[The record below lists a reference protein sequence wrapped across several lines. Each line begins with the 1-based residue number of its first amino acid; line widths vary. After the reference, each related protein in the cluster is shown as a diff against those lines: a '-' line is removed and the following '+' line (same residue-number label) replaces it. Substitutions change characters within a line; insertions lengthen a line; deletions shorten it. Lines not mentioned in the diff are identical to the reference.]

1 MCSWKWNDILWE
13 WFVLG
18 RQSDNRINIETQFR
32 SNSEFLKTF
41 FLQEY
46 KIVWILSGFLNYLKD
61 MHNNVLE
68 TELQTSWQKAFLA
81 CYIKSNSTEDNLL

>member
-61 MHNNVLE
+61 LHNDVLE
-68 TELQTSWQKAFLA
+68 TELRTSWQKAVLS
-81 CYIKSNSTEDNLL
+81 CNLKKNST